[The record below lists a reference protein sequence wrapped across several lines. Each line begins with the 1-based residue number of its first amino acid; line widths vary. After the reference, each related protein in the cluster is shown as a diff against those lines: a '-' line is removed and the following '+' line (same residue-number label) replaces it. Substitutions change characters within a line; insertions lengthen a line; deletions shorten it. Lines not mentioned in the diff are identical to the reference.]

1 MTLSGAIQEERW
13 RAAGWRVSLGYLW
26 SLAAVGAY
34 TPFAAIYFLDLGFS
48 GVQVG
53 VLAALPALG
62 IALAGPLWGAA
73 ADAMS
78 LHRGMLAA
86 ALLLATLLALAAS
99 RVTAFLPLLL
109 LLGLLALIMAPVAAI
124 LDAYAVTIA
133 ERFGGSYGG
142 LRVWGS
148 VGYTAAALGVGQLM
162 GERVTSLFLVIQAL
176 CLGLGLL
183 AIWGLPGLRE
193 RAASPLF
200 GGLGALLRNRPFV
213 VLLLIGY
220 LTASGA
226 AIMNS
231 FLGIRMQELGGAASL
246 VGLAIALGAA
256 SEFPVVARGGW
267 FLTTIGAPRLV
278 TLAVAVYALR
288 FLAYATIPSAAW
300 MLPVQLL
307 HGLSFGAFLIASVTL
322 TYRLAGPRHAAA
334 AQALLAATSFGLGS
348 ITGSLV
354 GGALLDEVGT
364 AGLFRGAALLM
375 LLPLVISWGMPRL
388 LMESN
393 QR

>member
-1 MTLSGAIQEERW
+1 MTPSGDDVQVERW

-26 SLAAVGAY
+26 FLAAVGAY

-48 GVQVG
+48 SLQVG
-53 VLAALPALG
+53 ILAALPALG
-62 IALAGPLWGAA
+62 IALAGPPWGAA

-86 ALLLATLLALAAS
+86 TLLLAALLALAAS
-99 RVTAFLPLLL
+99 RVSAFLPLLL
-109 LLGLLALIMAPVAAI
+109 LLGLLAFTMAPIAAI
-124 LDAYAVTIA
+124 LDAYAVIIS
-133 ERFGGSYGG
+133 ERFGRCYGG

-162 GERVTSLFLVIQAL
+162 GERVTSLFLVTQAV

-183 AIWGLPGLRE
+183 AIWSLPILRE
-193 RAASPLF
+193 RAANPLF
-200 GGLGALLRNRPFV
+200 GGLGVLLRFRPFV
-213 VLLLIGY
+213 VLLLVSY
-220 LTASGA
+220 LTTSGA
-226 AIMNS
+226 AIMNA

-256 SEFPVVARGGW
+256 SELPVVAWGGW
-267 FLTTIGAPRLV
+267 LLTTLGAPRLV

-288 FLAYATIPSAAW
+288 FLAYATLPSPVW

-348 ITGSLV
+348 ITGSLI
-354 GGALLDEVGT
+354 GGALLDDIGT

-375 LLPLVISWGMPRL
+375 LLPLAISWSAQRL
-388 LMESN
+388 LARSG
-393 QR
+393 Q